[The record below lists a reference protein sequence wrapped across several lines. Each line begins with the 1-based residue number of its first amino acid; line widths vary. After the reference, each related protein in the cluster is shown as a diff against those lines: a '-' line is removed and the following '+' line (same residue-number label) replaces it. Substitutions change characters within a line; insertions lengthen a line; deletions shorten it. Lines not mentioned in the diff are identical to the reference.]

1 MTSLFYLKHDCFN
14 FFSHICFVSC
24 EDFFYFECVAYVQDV
39 FHLKTSNFVL

>member
-1 MTSLFYLKHDCFN
+1 MTALISLATSALYL
-14 FFSHICFVSC
+14 